1 MLNWLNSLK
10 LATRVVVVTAVI
22 LVVVVVVNYVVVVGR
37 YRASAEDAMVEKA
50 RAFTAVADEAKNH
63 TSTLHSIKAFQDA
76 DLAAELAKDLAAGR
90 SVDQSRIF
98 KTIPV
103 VAGWTAAGEAAKRE
117 NIDFK
122 IAAFDARNPKNTPK
136 PGSFEEKLLRQLSER
151 SSSGGGDDVV
161 YGIDPDSGKLHF
173 MRGIRLNESCMT
185 CHGDPGGPYD
195 LDKDGKDPT
204 GHVMEG
210 WKPGQMHGA
219 YHVVM
224 PMDPVDAQVQSFIG
238 RGLMWTLPLALCAL
252 FGFIYIV
259 RSSVGQPVSVLT
271 TRTGEVA
278 KGDLK
283 HDVPAELLV
292 RKDEVGDLARALQTM
307 TENLRTLLREVSSG
321 VESLVSSSSSLSAV
335 SSETTSGTR
344 AMADRAATVAAAAEE
359 SSANTASVATAM
371 DHAAQSLTSV
381 AGATEEMSAT
391 IGEVA
396 QNVARARSISEGAT
410 TQAQTVTETMRDLG
424 AAAQEIGK
432 VTETIT
438 DISSQTNLLALNATI
453 EAARAGAAGKGF
465 AVVAN
470 EIKELAR
477 QTAGATEDI
486 RGKIAA
492 VQTSTG
498 GAIADIQKITDVVR
512 EVGALVTAI
521 AASIE
526 EQAAVTR
533 DVASNIA
540 QASSGVGEANE
551 RVSQTAEVSRSIA
564 QDIATVNASVSDLR
578 QGGDRVKASADE
590 LTAIASQLRTLVS
603 RFTV

>member
-22 LVVVVVVNYVVVVGR
+22 LAVVVVVNYVVVVGR

-63 TSTLHSIKAFQDA
+63 TSTLHSIRAFKD
-76 DLAAELAKDLAAGR
+76 DELGAELAKDLAAGK
-90 SVDQSRIF
+90 SADQSRIF

-117 NIDFK
+117 NIEFR

-151 SSSGGGDDVV
+151 SGSGGDDVV
-161 YGIDPDSGKLHF
+161 HGIDPDTGKLHF
-173 MRGIRLNESCMT
+173 MRGIRLTENCMT

-195 LDKDGKDPT
+195 LDKNGKDPT
-204 GHVMEG
+204 GHAMEG
-210 WKPGQMHGA
+210 WKPGQLHGA

-224 PMDPVDAQVQSFIG
+224 PMDPVNSQVQSFIG
-238 RGLMWTLPLALCAL
+238 RGLMWTLPLALGAL

-283 HDVPAELLV
+283 QDVPSSLRD

-321 VESLVSSSSSLSAV
+321 VDSLVSSSTTLSAV

-486 RGKIAA
+486 RSKIAA

-564 QDIATVNASVSDLR
+564 QDIATVNASVTGLR
-578 QGGDRVKASADE
+578 HGGDRVKASADE
-590 LTAIASQLRTLVS
+590 LTAIAAQLRTLVG